1 MTAHP
6 EPDLVAADLAEMRR
20 RLDVRT
26 AEVEG
31 RLALISQ
38 RSAQYERDADELHAR
53 VTQLESGRWPL
64 PSLAALT
71 GLAALL
77 VTLWQAVA
85 R

>member
-6 EPDLVAADLAEMRR
+6 EPDLVAADLAELRR

-31 RLALISQ
+31 RLALIAQ

>member
-1 MTAHP
+1 VTAHP

>member
-1 MTAHP
+1 M
-6 EPDLVAADLAEMRR
+6 VAADLAELRR

-31 RLALISQ
+31 RLALIAQ